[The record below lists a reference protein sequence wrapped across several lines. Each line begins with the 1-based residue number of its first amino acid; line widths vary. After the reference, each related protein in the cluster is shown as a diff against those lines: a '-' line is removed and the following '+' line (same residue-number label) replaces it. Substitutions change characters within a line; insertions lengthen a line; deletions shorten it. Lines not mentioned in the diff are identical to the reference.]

1 VRYVANLKRNE
12 CALHLATRE
21 KAARLEDDVILINQL
36 DEDAPVDKPYLI
48 TLLSKTKETAMAVW
62 SPYEDVEPIDFQEFL
77 MFDLKSLLN

>member
-36 DEDAPVDKPYLI
+36 DPVDKPYLI
-48 TLLSKTKETAMAVW
+48 TLLSKTKEAAMAVW
-62 SPYEDVEPIDFQEFL
+62 SPYEDVEPIGFQEFL
-77 MFDLKSLLN
+77 MFDLKPLLN